1 MAKSRAGSVLLATAD
16 ADTFNEQLVVC
27 GVKVVGGAGGMT
39 VNLKH
44 ASTSGVVMYS
54 TTVGNSSEKFEEVCF
69 SVPNGGLY
77 VNISAGGGTVYIY
90 TK

>member
-1 MAKSRAGSVLLATAD
+1 MAKSKAGTVLLATAD
-16 ADTFNEQLVVC
+16 GDTFDEQLLIC
-27 GVKVVGGAGGMT
+27 GVKIVGGGSGMT

-44 ASTSGVVMYS
+44 AATGGVVMYS
-54 TTVGNSSEKFEEVCF
+54 STVGNSSEKYEQVDIK
-69 SVPNGGLY
+69 VPKGGIY